1 MEQMPFRPE
10 FDQMPELDRS
20 IDSTWSEPVVTS
32 DWRTGLPTL
41 TGRAVVL
48 RELRLSDAAS
58 LCALLTAPEVARFI
72 SPPPTTIEGFER
84 FIVWAARQRQA
95 GAYICYAVTLEGFD
109 TAIGLFQLRTM
120 GADFSTAEWGFA
132 IGSAFWGTGL
142 FAEAARVVLDF
153 AFDTLGVQR
162 LEARAAIRNGRGNG
176 ALLKLG
182 AVQEAVLRRS
192 FSRGGEWLDQAL
204 YSLLVDEW
212 RARRAPASV
221 DSIGFRVLIH

>member
-1 MEQMPFRPE
+1 MPFRPE
-10 FDQMPELDRS
+10 LDQVPEIDRS
-20 IDSTWSEPVVTS
+20 IHTTWSEPVVTS

-120 GADFSTAEWGFA
+120 GGDFSTAEWGFA
-132 IGSAFWGTGL
+132 IGSAFWGTGV
-142 FAEAARVVLDF
+142 FAEAAGVVLDF

-204 YSLLVDEW
+204 YSLLADEW

-221 DSIGFRVLIH
+221 DSIGFRVLLVH